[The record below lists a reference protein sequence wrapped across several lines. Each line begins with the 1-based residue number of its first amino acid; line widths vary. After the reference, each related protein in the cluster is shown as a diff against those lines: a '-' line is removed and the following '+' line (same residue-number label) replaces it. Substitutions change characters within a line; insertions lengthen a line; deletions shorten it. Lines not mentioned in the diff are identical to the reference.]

1 MSKTQ
6 GHLIWND
13 LEKHFFILAFFCFT
27 KAISIHFVGK
37 LQKQFSKFLGTFLAT
52 LIIWNFFT
60 NSNFFRRNWWAQNL
74 LVGLTKSLS
83 EVLQHLEEVM
93 SFKSTWVWTQ
103 TLIVSKMSTITS
115 FVACSF
121 SMVSFSKSESSLPSS
136 ERETMKNTTEV
147 EVVIEKVQNEFK

>member
-13 LEKHFFILAFFCFT
+13 LEKHFFILDFFCF
-27 KAISIHFVGK
+27 KNAISIHFVGK
-37 LQKQFSKFLGTFLAT
+37 LQKQSSKFWGAPLAN
-52 LIIWNFFT
+52 LIIWIFLINLNFFLM
-60 NSNFFRRNWWAQNL
+60 NWWALNL
-74 LVGLTKSLS
+74 LVGLTKSFS

-147 EVVIEKVQNEFK
+147 EVVIEKVPNELN